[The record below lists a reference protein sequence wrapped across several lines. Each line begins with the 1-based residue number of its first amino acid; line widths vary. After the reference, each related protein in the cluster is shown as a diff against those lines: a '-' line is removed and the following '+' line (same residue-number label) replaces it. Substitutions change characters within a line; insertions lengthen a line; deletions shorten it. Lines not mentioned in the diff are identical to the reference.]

1 MPAAIGMFSAGLV
14 VHWPVMHGPHDTTP
28 GDWARV
34 RVVLERALELP
45 PNERSAF
52 VERACEGDAALLRE
66 VQSLLAAAD
75 EPAILDQPA
84 NLATLQAAPPSV
96 TAGALPRGHMLGF
109 YRIESRLGE
118 GGMGTVYKAVDTRL
132 QRAVALKVI
141 SRANVRETDRRRFAR
156 EAKAASALNHPNV
169 VIIYDFGSAEGME
182 YIAME
187 YVEGRTLHHALQHEK
202 PPLPQLLEYAR
213 QAAGAIAKAHA
224 AGIVHRDLKPGNIM
238 ITGEGQV
245 KVLDFGLAKHNPVRE
260 AEAPHT
266 EPLTG
271 FGDVLGTPA
280 YMSPEQAKGDTADA
294 RSDIFSFGVILYELV
309 CGTRPFQ
316 ARSASATLVQIAM
329 EEPVP
334 AAQRNP
340 HAPPE
345 VLALIERCLRKKPAE
360 RPQSMEEMAASL
372 TRALQPVPAAPKRRP
387 VLVGIAA
394 SALLAVAAW
403 LTVPTAKPPAE
414 APVAMQYAIEAQR
427 MQQGQ
432 PVGEPYTASPGDVFQ
447 AGWKFR
453 VTAQSAR
460 GGYLYLI
467 NDGPDAGVNRL
478 WVLYPSRADLGKP
491 LAASQPA
498 RTGWFVFDRNPG
510 KERLWVVWSANPL
523 PDLDAPVRG
532 ESLGKVTD
540 PAAETQLRSLL
551 TKLAPGAGSQLT
563 LRTSQDLAAAL
574 LELHHR

>member
-1 MPAAIGMFSAGLV
+1 MQD
-14 VHWPVMHGPHDTTP
+14 PHDTRP

-34 RVVLERALELP
+34 RVVLERALDLP
-45 PNERSAF
+45 PGERPAF
-52 VERACEGDAALLRE
+52 LDKACDGDPELLRE
-66 VQSLLAAAD
+66 VNSLLAAAV
-75 EPAILDQPA
+75 EPAILDHPA
-84 NLATLQAAPPSV
+84 NLATRPAAATP
-96 TAGALPRGHMLGF
+96 GIPRLLGH

-132 QRAVALKVI
+132 QRVVALKVI
-141 SRANVRETDRRRFAR
+141 SRETVRETDRKRFAR

-169 VIIYDFGSAEGME
+169 VIIYDFGSADGMD

-187 YVEGRTLHHALQHEK
+187 YVEGRTLHHALQQENR
-202 PPLPQLLEYAR
+202 PLPELLEYAR
-213 QAAGAIAKAHA
+213 QAAAAIAKAHA

-238 ITGEGQV
+238 VTTEGQV
-245 KVLDFGLAKHNPVRE
+245 KVLDFGLAKHTPARE
-260 AEAPHT
+260 PDAPITEA
-266 EPLTG
+266 LTG
-271 FGDVLGTPA
+271 LGDVLGTPA
-280 YMSPEQAKGDTADA
+280 YMSPEQAKGNPADA

-316 ARSASATLVQIAM
+316 GRSASATLVQIAM

-334 AAQRNP
+334 AARRNP

-360 RPQSMEEMAASL
+360 RPQSMEEVAASL
-372 TRALQPVPAAPKRRP
+372 TRALQPVPVAPNRRP
-387 VLVGIAA
+387 LVVGVAV

-403 LTVPTAKPPAE
+403 FAIPTPTPPAE
-414 APVAMQYAIEAQR
+414 APVVMRYAIEAQR
-427 MQQGQ
+427 MRQGQ
-432 PVGEPYTASPGDVFQ
+432 SAGEPYTASPSDIFE

-453 VTAQSAR
+453 VTAQSPR

-510 KERLWVVWSANPL
+510 KERLWVLWSASPL

-540 PAAETQLRSLL
+540 PAAETKLRSLL
-551 TKLAPGAGSQLT
+551 TKLAPGAASQLT

-574 LELHHR
+574 LELQHR

>member
-1 MPAAIGMFSAGLV
+1 MQDPL
-14 VHWPVMHGPHDTTP
+14 DTRP
-28 GDWARV
+28 GEWARV
-34 RVVLERALELP
+34 RMVLEQALDLP
-45 PNERSAF
+45 PNQRQAF
-52 VERACEGDAALLRE
+52 VDKACDGNPALLRE
-66 VQSLLAAAD
+66 VNSLLAASG

-84 NLATLQAAPPSV
+84 NLATLP
-96 TAGALPRGHMLGF
+96 AGTTPGVPQVLGH
-109 YRIESRLGE
+109 YRMESRIGE

-132 QRAVALKVI
+132 QRVVALKVI
-141 SRANVRETDRRRFAR
+141 SRDTVRDTDRKRFAR

-169 VIIYDFGSAEGME
+169 VIIYDFGSAEGMD

-187 YVEGRTLHHALQHEK
+187 YVEGRTLHHALQQEHR
-202 PPLPQLLEYAR
+202 PLPELLEYAR

-238 ITGEGQV
+238 VTREGQV
-245 KVLDFGLAKHNPVRE
+245 KVLDFGLAKQTAPRE
-260 AEAPHT
+260 SDAPITEA
-266 EPLTG
+266 LTG
-271 FGDVLGTPA
+271 LGDVLGTPA

-340 HAPPE
+340 HAPAE

-360 RPQSMEEMAASL
+360 RPQSMDEVVASL
-372 TRALQPVPAAPKRRP
+372 TRALQPAPVAPNRRP
-387 VLVGIAA
+387 VLVGAA
-394 SALLAVAAW
+394 VSALLAVAAW
-403 LTVPTAKPPAE
+403 LAIPTSQQPPE
-414 APVAMQYAIEAQR
+414 APVVMQYAIEAQR
-427 MQQGQ
+427 MEQGQ
-432 PVGEPYTASPGDVFQ
+432 PAGEPYTASPHDVFE

-453 VTAQSAR
+453 VTAHAPR

-478 WVLYPSRADLGKP
+478 WVLHPSKADLGKP
-491 LAASQPA
+491 LAVSQPA

-510 KERLWVVWSANPL
+510 KERLWVVWSASPL
-523 PDLDAPVRG
+523 PELDAPVRG
-532 ESLGKVTD
+532 ESQGKVTD
-540 PAAETQLRSLL
+540 PAAEAHLRSLL
-551 TKLAPGAGSQLT
+551 SKLAPVAGSQLA
-563 LRTSQDLAAAL
+563 LRTSQDLAAGL
-574 LELHHR
+574 VELQHR